1 MTRTAHA
8 TLLGLSL
15 IAFSSC
21 TLIQRPD
28 AVTTLQVTLADE
40 SLRWPAAI
48 ALGKVD
54 SVSALRSNRIV
65 VIDGAKLMQHDGL
78 RWVDTP
84 AVMLSEQFR
93 ALQARADVTGANSAA
108 LDVWLG
114 DFNLRVGADGTREAV
129 AGAHASLRCSDA
141 DRVLTIA
148 PVAASASLA
157 SSDPQSLA
165 NAFAS
170 ASAEVVAALLSQAE
184 TLSAGCKNP

>member
-1 MTRTAHA
+1 VTRTART

-15 IAFSSC
+15 VAFSSC

-28 AVTTLQVTLADE
+28 PVTTLQVTLADE
-40 SLRWPAAI
+40 SLRWPAVI

-54 SVSALRSNRIV
+54 SVSALRSNRIL

-78 RWVDTP
+78 RWIDTP
-84 AVMLSEQFR
+84 AVMLSEQLR
-93 ALQARADVTGANSAA
+93 ALHARATATEAATGS

-114 DFNLRVGADGTREAV
+114 DFNLRVAADGSREAV

-141 DRVLTIA
+141 DRILTIA

-157 SSDPQSLA
+157 SSDPQALA
-165 NAFAS
+165 DAFAG
-170 ASAEVVAALLSQAE
+170 ASTEVAAALLSQAE
-184 TLSAGCKNP
+184 TLSAGCENP